1 VPGRSH
7 ALAAWFCALLA
18 IAAGFPAAAQPWPA
32 RPLRLVVAFPPGG
45 TNDIVA
51 RSVAQR
57 LTERL
62 GHPVVVENRPGANGA
77 IGAEAAAK
85 APADGYTLFVAAV
98 NHVVLPSLYP
108 KLPYDIERD
117 FTPVVLLATV
127 PIVVTLHPS
136 VPASSIAELISLA
149 KAKPGALNYASSG
162 NGAGTHLAGELFKM
176 QAGVSLT
183 HVPYKGSGPAMS
195 DLVGGQVQLM
205 FADLPSVSAQIKA
218 GRLKVLAVG
227 SPRPSRLVPDLPTV
241 SASGLPGYEAYTWV
255 GILAPTGTPRDIV
268 VRLNA
273 EATAA
278 LERQDLKDAL
288 AAQGA
293 EAAPGSPEQFG
304 NHLRDELAKW
314 ARVVRTAGIR
324 AD

>member
-1 VPGRSH
+1 
-7 ALAAWFCALLA
+7 
-18 IAAGFPAAAQPWPA
+18 
-32 RPLRLVVAFPPGG
+32 
-45 TNDIVA
+45 
-51 RSVAQR
+51 
-57 LTERL
+57 
-62 GHPVVVENRPGANGA
+62 
-77 IGAEAAAK
+77 
-85 APADGYTLFVAAV
+85 
-98 NHVVLPSLYP
+98 
-108 KLPYDIERD
+108 
-117 FTPVVLLATV
+117 
-127 PIVVTLHPS
+127 
-136 VPASSIAELISLA
+136 LISLA